1 MERNFKQISYPEDL
15 EYASDGDYLPIEF
28 YLDVLPAS
36 KEIYLKLGYF
46 SSSAIQTL
54 SYGFAQFI
62 HNGGRIKIISN
73 HYMYNQDKEL
83 LQRDISLE
91 NASKKEYLLSDLGWI
106 SGELNRSHKHFFN
119 CLKLLVSLDRLE
131 LVPVIQKPKMMM
143 HYKQGVF
150 IDGDGNSLSMDG
162 SCNFTRSGLLENA
175 ESISISRSWGGKI
188 EEKRV
193 INKKNNIIKILDRGS
208 DKHEYLKSAD
218 ILDAFSELGE
228 DKSIESLLNDERH
241 LLSSN
246 LSHNSKRLLDK
257 YEEEI
262 KTQIKAIK
270 EEPRFPYPEPRD
282 YQEEAYK
289 QWLKSDKK
297 GIFAMA
303 TGTGKTLTALNCLL
317 HEFKNSQVYQTV
329 ILVPSK
335 DLLEQWYEEVREF
348 NFKSIIRAS
357 SDYKWS
363 QPIDHLNTQ
372 LAFDQN
378 ISFIII
384 AIYDTFSTLKFQKK
398 TNNLPDSTLLIAD
411 EAHNIGAPT
420 VKKVLPKLKYSKR
433 IALSATPNRRF
444 DPEGNELIEEFFNS
458 KEPYTYSFSMERA
471 IKERI
476 LCPYLYHPH
485 IVYLS
490 QEEMDKYVE
499 ISKRIS
505 RLFDHATDSFR
516 NLKAAQK
523 LMLERTQIIHKAQ
536 GKFEVFQK
544 IIDSLVNERGTLGY
558 TFVYVPEGYDSLE
571 HNFLD
576 QYLGFVDQK
585 YPSVR
590 AHHYTSKT
598 DNRSEVMTAFEEGN
612 IDCLFSMKCLDEG
625 VDVPRAEVA
634 VFCSSTGNPRQF
646 IQRRGRV
653 LRQHP
658 EKDYAIIHDLVV
670 LPIPSVEQGS
680 LKSEKKL
687 IKDELTRVIYFSSL
701 SRNYYDCMEK
711 FKDIAEFYELNMFA
725 MQGELEDKN
734 HGK

>member
-1 MERNFKQISYPEDL
+1 MEKNFKQILYPEDL
-15 EYASDGDYLPIEF
+15 EYASDGDHLPIEF

-36 KEIYLKLGYF
+36 KEVYLKLGYF

-73 HYMYNQDKEL
+73 HYMYSQDKEL
-83 LQRDISLE
+83 LQKDISLE
-91 NASKKEYLLSDLGWI
+91 DASKKEYLLSDLGWI
-106 SGELNRSHKHFFN
+106 SEELNRSQKHFFN

-150 IDGDGNSLSMDG
+150 IDSEGNSLSING
-162 SCNFTRSGLLENA
+162 SCNFTASGLLENA
-175 ESISISRSWGGKI
+175 EAISISRSWGGKI

-193 INKKNNIIKILDRGS
+193 VKLKNNILKILDRSS
-208 DKHEYLKSAD
+208 DEHEYLKSTD
-218 ILDAFSELGE
+218 ILDAFSALGE
-228 DKSIESLLNDERH
+228 DRSIESLLDDESY
-241 LLSSN
+241 LISSN
-246 LSHNSKRLLDK
+246 LGQGSKRLLDK
-257 YEEEI
+257 YEKAI
-262 KTQIKAIK
+262 KNQIKAIR
-270 EEPRFPYPEPRD
+270 EEPKFPYPEPRV

-289 QWLKSDKK
+289 EWLKSDKK

-317 HEFKNSQVYQTV
+317 HEFKENQVYQAV
-329 ILVPSK
+329 VLVPSK
-335 DLLEQWYEEVREF
+335 DLLEQWYEEVNEF
-348 NFKSIIRAS
+348 NFKRIIRAS
-357 SDYKWS
+357 SEYNWS
-363 QPIDHLNTQ
+363 QEIDHLNTQ
-372 LAFDQN
+372 LAFDRN
-378 ISFIII
+378 VSFIII

-398 TNNLPDSTLLIAD
+398 TNNIPDSTLLIAD
-411 EAHNIGAPT
+411 EAHNIGAPE
-420 VKKVLPKLKYSKR
+420 VKKLLPKLKYSKR

-476 LCPYLYHPH
+476 LCSYTYHPH

-490 QEEMDKYVE
+490 REEMEKYVE
-499 ISKRIS
+499 ISRKIS

-516 NLKAAQK
+516 NLMAAQK
-523 LMLERTQIIHKAQ
+523 LMLQRTQIIHKAQ
-536 GKFEVFQK
+536 GKFEVFQN
-544 IIDSLVNERGTLGY
+544 IIDSLVNERGNLGY
-558 TFVYVPEGYDSLE
+558 TFIYVPEGYGSLE
-571 HNFLD
+571 NNFLD
-576 QYLGFVDQK
+576 QYLGFVEEK

-598 DNRSEVMTAFEEGN
+598 DHRSEVMTAFEKGN

-625 VDVPRAEVA
+625 VDVPRTEVA

-658 EKDYAIIHDLVV
+658 EKDYAAIHDVIV
-670 LPIPSVEQGS
+670 LPIPVGEQDS
-680 LKSEKKL
+680 FKSERKL
-687 IKDELTRVIYFSSL
+687 IRDELIRVIYFSSL
-701 SRNYYDCMEK
+701 SRNYYECMKK
-711 FKDIAEFYELNMFA
+711 FKDIADFYELNMFA
-725 MQGELEDKN
+725 MQSELEDKN
-734 HGK
+734 HVK